1 MTQSITKS
9 TVKIPPLENGD
20 LEEIRSAVRLTRLEF
35 ETRYQ
40 NMTHVKKA
48 ELIEGIVYLGSPV
61 KINQHGAP
69 HANIMTWLGFYK
81 AYTNGVQIG
90 DNCTVRLDPE
100 NEPQPDALLRI
111 EKGGQSLI
119 TEDGYVE
126 GAPELIVEIA
136 ASTVSIDLHDKLKA
150 YRRNQVKEY
159 LVWRVDDNEIDWFRL
174 KEEKYIKLQADEK
187 GIIESEIYPGLWLDV
202 NSLLKGDLATV
213 LNVLQQ
219 GINTSEHKKFAE
231 ELSINDSI

>member
-9 TVKIPPLENGD
+9 TIKIPLLENGD
-20 LEEIRSAVRLTRLEF
+20 RLTRLEF

-40 NMTHVKKA
+40 QMTHVKKA
-48 ELIEGIVYLGSPV
+48 ELIEGIVYMGSPLR
-61 KINQHGAP
+61 INKHGNP
-69 HANIMTWLGFYK
+69 HGRIMTWLGTYE
-81 AYTNGVQIG
+81 AYTQGVQIG

-111 EKGGQSLI
+111 EKGGQSI
-119 TEDGYVE
+119 VSEDGYVE

-150 YRRNQVKEY
+150 YRRNQVQEY

-174 KEEKYIKLQADEK
+174 KNEKYIKLQADEN
-187 GIIESEIYPGLWLDV
+187 GIIKSEIYPGLWLELTA
-202 NSLLKGDLATV
+202 LLNGDLVKV
-213 LNVLQQ
+213 LEVLKQ
-219 GINTSEHKKFAE
+219 GIDTLEHKNFCQKI
-231 ELSINDSI
+231 SIND